1 MTRTIILGGVAA
13 LALTGAAVAQQAER
27 APRAERGPVSQA
39 EFVDRQVQRLRAM
52 DADNDGVV
60 TAAERTAARAAAR
73 AERADRRFARM
84 DANGDGMISRAEFDA
99 AAEARGDHRRGPRH
113 GMRHGMRGDRAHGGD
128 LVIAEA
134 QARAAERFARMDADG
149 DGVVTS
155 EERRATMAQWRARRG
170 EHRAP
175 TATE

>member
-1 MTRTIILGGVAA
+1 MTKTIILGGVAA
-13 LALTGAAVAQQAER
+13 LALTGAAVAQQADR

-39 EFVDRQVQRLRAM
+39 EFVDRQVQRLRTM

-60 TAAERTAARAAAR
+60 TAAERTAARGAAR
-73 AERADRRFARM
+73 AEHADRRFTRL

-99 AAEARGDHRRGPRH
+99 AAEARGEHRRGRH
-113 GMRHGMRGDRAHGGD
+113 GFRGGMRGDRAQAGD
-128 LVIAEA
+128 IAIAEV

-155 EERRATMAQWRARRG
+155 EERRASMAQWRARRG